1 MQLFLL
7 ASERK
12 MKAELAPLIRK
23 SYCWIFFLPHRA
35 AGGILVPDQGLNL
48 CPLRWKRRVLAT
60 GPSGKS
66 LHTRVFDVMG
76 PPLPTPQGRG
86 SCLEAAII
94 EVSLGGRVIGANLQA
109 PWMAVGTLKP
119 LETDS
124 LLMGLR

>member
-1 MQLFLL
+1 
-7 ASERK
+7 
-12 MKAELAPLIRK
+12 
-23 SYCWIFFLPHRA
+23 
-35 AGGILVPDQGLNL
+35 
-48 CPLRWKRRVLAT
+48 
-60 GPSGKS
+60 
-66 LHTRVFDVMG
+66 MG

-94 EVSLGGRVIGANLQA
+94 EESLGGRVIGANLQA